1 MLQPGGRS
9 ACAAG
14 PANAEAADKP
24 SVITVMLKLRLMFLP
39 GFLSFCRERHFRLIS
54 GLIAGSF
61 KDI

>member
-1 MLQPGGRS
+1 
-9 ACAAG
+9 
-14 PANAEAADKP
+14 
-24 SVITVMLKLRLMFLP
+24 MFLP